1 VTALIGV
8 DQGTTGT
15 RAVAFDLRLRPLA
28 ESYQPATVRHPQP
41 GWIEKDATETVA
53 TVERALSQLT
63 QEVSGEIAAVGLDN
77 EGETVVAWDAETLQP
92 LAPAVVWGSR
102 HSQPIVERLAAAGH
116 GPGIEQLSGLPLDPY
131 FSATKMRWLV
141 ENDPAV
147 SAAAAD
153 PGSLRMG
160 TLDAYLCAR
169 LGDGARTE
177 PSTAGRTQLQALATP
192 GAWDTE
198 LLELHGVQAGWLPPI
213 GASAGDLGTLAGL
226 PLRAL
231 LVDQT
236 ASLAGHG
243 CLLPGMTKATYG
255 TGIFLLQQ
263 AGASPPA
270 DANGLIPIVAWQLG
284 DAPAYALD
292 GGVFS
297 AGTVITWLREGLGA
311 FADAAESEALARRVP
326 DTGGVR
332 FLPALAGMGAPWWRP
347 DARAVIAGITAA
359 TTRAEI
365 VRAALDALCFRVRDI
380 VDRLP
385 QRPAVLRVDGGLT
398 ANGYLLQRQA
408 DVLGIPVEVAEQQE
422 TTALGVAAVAGIGA
436 GLLTID
442 DLAELTAGGRRIQ
455 PVDVRSADADYRAWL
470 AFAEA
475 ASQM

>member
-1 VTALIGV
+1 VTALVGV

-41 GWIEKDATETVA
+41 GWIEKDATETVT
-53 TVERALSQLT
+53 TVQRALAELADRLS
-63 QEVSGEIAAVGLDN
+63 VEIAAVGLDN
-77 EGETVVAWDAETLQP
+77 EGETVVAWDAQTLQP
-92 LAPAVVWGSR
+92 LAPAVVLGCR
-102 HSQPIVERLAAAGH
+102 RSQPIVERLAAAGH
-116 GPGIEQLSGLPLDPY
+116 GPRIERLSGLPLDPY

-141 ENDPAV
+141 EHDGAV
-147 SAAAAD
+147 AAA
-153 PGSLRMG
+153 GERGVLRMG

-169 LGDGARTE
+169 LGDGARSE
-177 PSTAGRTQLQALATP
+177 PSTAGRTQLQALAAP
-192 GAWDTE
+192 GVWNPE
-198 LLELHGVQAGWLPPI
+198 LLELHGVRADWLPPI

-263 AGASPPA
+263 AGPAPPA
-270 DANGLIPIVAWQLG
+270 EANGLIPIVAWQLG
-284 DAPAYALD
+284 DAPAYAVD

-297 AGTVITWLREGLGA
+297 AGTVITWLREGLDA
-311 FADAAESEALARRVP
+311 FADAADSEALARRVP

-408 DVLGIPVEVAEQQE
+408 DVLGIPVEVAEQPE
-422 TTALGVAAVAGIGA
+422 TTALGAAAVAGIGA
-436 GLLTID
+436 GLLSID

-455 PVDVRSADADYRAWL
+455 PVDARSADADYRAWL
-470 AFAEA
+470 AFAET
-475 ASQM
+475 ASRL

>member
-1 VTALIGV
+1 VTALVGV

-15 RAVAFDLRLRPLA
+15 RAVAFDLRLQPLA

-53 TVERALSQLT
+53 TVERALAELAGQL
-63 QEVSGEIAAVGLDN
+63 SGEIAAVGLDN

-92 LAPAVVWGSR
+92 LAPAVVWGCR
-102 HSQPIVERLAAAGH
+102 RSQPVVERLAAAGH
-116 GPGIEQLSGLPLDPY
+116 GPRIEQLSGLPLDPY

-141 ENDPAV
+141 EHDRAV
-147 SAAAAD
+147 AAAAD
-153 PGSLRMG
+153 RGGLRMG

-169 LGDGARTE
+169 LGEGARTE

-192 GAWDTE
+192 GVWNPE
-198 LLELHGVQAGWLPPI
+198 LLALHGVRAEWLPPI
-213 GASAGDLGTLAGL
+213 GASSGELGTLAGR

-263 AGASPPA
+263 AGPAPPA
-270 DANGLIPIVAWQLG
+270 EANGLIPIVAWQLG
-284 DAPAYALD
+284 DAPAYAVD

-297 AGTVITWLREGLGA
+297 AGTVITWLREGLDA
-311 FADAAESEALARRVP
+311 FADAGESEALARRVP

-408 DVLGIPVEVAEQQE
+408 DVLGIPVEVAEQPE
-422 TTALGVAAVAGIGA
+422 TTALGAAAVAGIGA
-436 GLLTID
+436 GLLSID
-442 DLAELTAGGRRIQ
+442 DLAELTAGGRRVQ
-455 PVDVRSADADYRAWL
+455 PVDVGSADADYRAWL
-470 AFAEA
+470 AFAET
-475 ASQM
+475 ASRL